1 MQSKELKKNLL
12 RECPFCGGEAEKWS
26 CDRLITISCKK
37 CNYTRNFNGLVS
49 NKKTDVPVVYEGGIV
64 SDSEFYN
71 RYAHEEAIEAWNNRA
86 IESEIRAKVYDKVC
100 NAISNL
106 LSGDTK
112 HLEGGAYY
120 KELAYIEVLR
130 MVDQLK
136 EE

>member
-71 RYAHEEAIEAWNNRA
+71 RYAHEEAIEAWNNRST
-86 IESEIRAKVYDKVC
+86 ETEIRARVINEFAEKLKWEYENSIGIPQREIDFAKAVTDQV
-100 NAISNL
+100 A
-106 LSGDTK
+106 
-112 HLEGGAYY
+112 E
-120 KELAYIEVLR
+120 
-130 MVDQLK
+130 QLK